1 MKIKVFNLHKQ
12 IGNGKGD
19 VYDWT
24 SKQVTIENGILQS
37 NDGGTSSTIIKTKN
51 IPNKNVTIYV
61 TDSGSVYVTSTEQ
74 PHRSHGI
81 AGAAQHLVV
90 AAKPPAAPITEL
102 TPQLRKPYRVPSA
115 NPLSGQILVSDL
127 QTRNDYLVNVAN
139 LSAPF
144 QGIKDKKLVKD
155 GLEAII
161 IDKDLNYNT
170 VYKMLRHA
178 GQVGRDTFKEL
189 NHSKEWWNRVF
200 EILNKKK

>member
-24 SKQVTIENGILQS
+24 SKKVTIENGILQS

-81 AGAAQHLVV
+81 AGAAQRQLVA
-90 AAKPPAAPITEL
+90 AAKPPTAPKIK
-102 TPQLRKPYRVPSA
+102 QSRSRVPSG
-115 NPLSGQILVSDL
+115 NQHGEHLVIYLRNNKDYIDFLKNSSMYFKDL
-127 QTRNDYLVNVAN
+127 EY
-139 LSAPF
+139 F
-144 QGIKDKKLVKD
+144 QN
-155 GLEAII
+155 GLEEII
-161 IDKDLNYNT
+161 KENDINKEKYKLMMDKS
-170 VYKMLRHA
+170 KSFARR
-178 GQVGRDTFKEL
+178 QFKNLDE
-189 NHSKEWWNRVF
+189 SKEWWRRIY
-200 EILNKKK
+200 ETLN

>member
-37 NDGGTSSTIIKTKN
+37 NDSGTSSKIIKTKN

-81 AGAAQHLVV
+81 AGAA
-90 AAKPPAAPITEL
+90 AKPPAAPIAEL

-115 NPLSGQILVSDL
+115 NPLSGQILVSNL
-127 QTRNDYLVNVAN
+127 QTRNDYLVYVAN
-139 LSAPF
+139 LSAPY

-170 VYKMLRHA
+170 VYKMLTQYLVR
-178 GQVGRDTFKEL
+178 RDTFKNSDE
-189 NHSKEWWNRVF
+189 SKEWWNTVF